1 MGIFD
6 KFQNMSL
13 RRHNS
18 KVVSEELTQ
27 KEGAEEAV
35 ATAGVQQDHDDG
47 YRVGSEW
54 NLEGQEM
61 MAEPATVTS
70 SPDDSDEDHEDVQWE
85 EEDDSLSLDTRSML
99 SDGFSSEVDV
109 KSGFSELSRVL
120 AQMELEVQERDA
132 NVQDHSGHVPLEK
145 KQASFDRM
153 KDLVK
158 VYNDLAVGYMESK
171 DFDESLSLLNKAESL
186 LLRIDDSVYINE
198 EEQGH
203 LTTSRLSSMTFNNLG
218 CLYRRMSHPESAL
231 KYLEKALAIED
242 LSGTVHER
250 ASTHLN
256 LSASHSVL
264 HHETESLHHG
274 EKAIILLQS
283 QLWPGCTFQDGLSHI
298 LNKLS
303 TDGQSQ
309 QILSDCQ
316 VLAMAYHNVGTQHE
330 RLNHAKEARVS
341 FSRACTIG
349 LKILGEKSATT
360 AALVRAHKQFLHREH
375 HSQTHHHHH
384 SSAKHGNA
392 SSGSQMVGMTKSK
405 SHTTLKVRQNGSNRL
420 LGGSKSSATTN
431 QKSKVTRGRG
441 TLPFTSSR

>member
-13 RRHNS
+13 RRHSS
-18 KVVSEELTQ
+18 KIVSNELAK
-27 KEGAEEAV
+27 KEGGEEVV
-35 ATAGVQQDHDDG
+35 APPEVRHQDGHG
-47 YRVGSEW
+47 IESELD
-54 NLEGQEM
+54 LEDKETM
-61 MAEPATVTS
+61 EATMPL
-70 SPDDSDEDHEDVQWE
+70 SPDDSDADHEEDQWE
-85 EEDDSLSLDTRSML
+85 EEDDSLSFDTRSML

-120 AQMELEVQERDA
+120 GQMELEVQERDA
-132 NVQDHSGHVPLEK
+132 SMQDHSGHVPLEK

-186 LLRIDDSVYINE
+186 LLRIDDSVYTNE
-198 EEQGH
+198 EGGH

-231 KYLEKALAIED
+231 KYLEKALDIED
-242 LSGTVHER
+242 LSGTIHER

-264 HHETESLHHG
+264 HHEKESLYHG

-283 QLWPGCTFQDGLSHI
+283 QLWPGCTFQDGLVHI

-303 TDGQSQ
+303 TDGKSQ

-349 LKILGEKSATT
+349 LKILGQKSATT
-360 AALVRAHKQFLHREH
+360 AALVRAHKQYLHREH
-375 HSQTHHHHH
+375 HSQTYHHHY

-392 SSGSQMVGMTKSK
+392 SSGSQMVGMSKSK
-405 SHTTLKVRQNGSNRL
+405 SHTTLKVRQSGSNRL
-420 LGGSKSSATTN
+420 LGGSKSSATT

-441 TLPFTSSR
+441 TLPFTSSH